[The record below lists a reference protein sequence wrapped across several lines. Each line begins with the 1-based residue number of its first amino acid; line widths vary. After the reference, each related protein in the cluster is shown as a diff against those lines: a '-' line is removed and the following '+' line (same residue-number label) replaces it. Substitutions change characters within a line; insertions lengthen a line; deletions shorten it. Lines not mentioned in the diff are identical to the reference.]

1 MTSSRPISQLPWQ
14 VSREEFIA
22 AAAEVGKSGACCMF
36 VIDPAIPQSA
46 RSGYAALVI
55 AYARA
60 NEPVCIFGDGSAALL
75 IREGGLDSAQV
86 VARRI
91 LDQMAKLS
99 LEDTLRA
106 GIALVGDEPNAA
118 LESSR
123 AAAESGGPGSISIA
137 G

>member
-1 MTSSRPISQLPWQ
+1 VTSPQPISQLPWQ
-14 VSREEFIA
+14 VSREDFIA
-22 AAAEVGKSGACCMF
+22 AAREVREGGACCMF

-60 NEPVCIFGDGSAALL
+60 NEPVCIFADGSAALL
-75 IREGGLDSAQV
+75 IREGAVGSAQV

-91 LDQMAKLS
+91 LDQMGKLS

-106 GIALVGDEPNAA
+106 GIAPLADDPTAA
-118 LESSR
+118 MEKSR
-123 AAAESGGPGSISIA
+123 AAAEAGEPGGIA
-137 G
+137 VAD